1 MKILANDGIS
11 KEGKLELE
19 KAGYTVITDKVDQSE
34 LANKINEE
42 NYEIVLVRSATTVR
56 KEVIDQCPNLKL
68 IGRGGVG
75 MDNIDV
81 DYAREKGIKV
91 INTPASSSQSVA
103 ELVIGQMFS
112 MSRFLGESQKN
123 MENGDFNKLKKQY
136 GSGVE
141 LRGKTLGIIGFGR
154 IGQSLAQYA
163 IGIGMDVIAMDVEER
178 IVDIPIVLNW
188 TAQSGDKVSSNMNIK
203 IKTKTSLNEVLPLCD
218 YISIHVPK
226 QENGESVINEREFN
240 LMKDGVRIINAARGG
255 VVDETDLLKALDS
268 GKVSFASLD
277 VYENEP
283 SPMKELISHPKISVT
298 PHIGAATS
306 EAQDRIGLELANLI
320 IQEFSFIESVNEIL

>member
-11 KEGKLELE
+11 NDGKLELE
-19 KAGYTVITDKVDQSE
+19 KAGFVVITDKVEQSE

-136 GSGVE
+136 GAGVE

-163 IGIGMDVIAMDVEER
+163 IGIGMDVVALDIEER
-178 IVDIPIVLNW
+178 MVDVPIVLNW
-188 TAQSGDKVSSNMNIK
+188 TAQSGNKVSNNMSIK
-203 IKTKTSLNEVLPLCD
+203 IKTKTNLDEVLPLCD

-226 QENGESVINEREFN
+226 QENGNSVINEREFS
-240 LMKDGVRIINAARGG
+240 LMKDGVGIINTARGG
-255 VVDETDLLKALDS
+255 VINENDLLRALDT
-268 GKVSFASLD
+268 GKVSFAALD

-283 SPMKELISHPKISVT
+283 NPMKELLSHPKILTT

-306 EAQDRIGLELANLI
+306 EAQGRIGMELASLI
-320 IQEFSFIESVNEIL
+320 VSEFSVLENG

>member
-11 KEGKLELE
+11 NEGKLELE
-19 KAGYTVITDKVDQSE
+19 KAGYTVITDKVEQSE

-42 NYEIVLVRSATTVR
+42 NYEILLVRSATTVR
-56 KEVIDQCPNLKL
+56 KEVIDQCPNLKI

-81 DYAREKGIKV
+81 DYARERGIKV

-123 MENGDFNKLKKQY
+123 MESSDFNKLKKQY

-163 IGIGMDVIAMDVEER
+163 IGIGMDIIALDIEER
-178 IVDIPIVLNW
+178 IIDVPIELNW
-188 TAQSGDKVSSNMNIK
+188 TAQSGNKVSNNMNIK
-203 IKTKTSLNEVLPLCD
+203 IKTKTNLDEVLPLCD

-226 QENGESVINEREFN
+226 QENGESVINKREFE

-255 VVDETDLLKALDS
+255 VVNESDLLVALES
-268 GKVSFASLD
+268 GKVSFAALD

-283 SPMKELISHPKISVT
+283 SPMKELLSHPRISVT

-306 EAQDRIGLELANLI
+306 EAQDRIGLELASLI
-320 IQEFSFIESVNEIL
+320 VSEFSVLENE

>member
-123 MENGDFNKLKKQY
+123 MENGDFNKLKKKY

-163 IGIGMDVIAMDVEER
+163 IGIGMDIVAMDIEER
-178 IVDIPIVLNW
+178 IVDVPIVLNW
-188 TAQSGDKVSSNMNIK
+188 TSQGGDKVSSNMNIK

-226 QENGESVINEREFN
+226 QENGESVINEKEFN
-240 LMKDGVRIINAARGG
+240 TMKDGVRIINAARGG
-255 VVDETDLLKALDS
+255 VINETDLLKALDS
-268 GKVSFASLD
+268 GKVSFAALD

-320 IQEFSFIESVNEIL
+320 IQEFSVIENINE

>member
-11 KEGKLELE
+11 NEGKLELE
-19 KAGYTVITDKVDQSE
+19 KFGYTVITEKVEQSE

-81 DYAREKGIKV
+81 SYAREKGIKV

-112 MSRFLGESQKN
+112 MSRFLGDSQKN
-123 MENGDFNKLKKQY
+123 METGDFNKLKKQY

-163 IGIGMDVIAMDVEER
+163 IGIGMDVIALDVEER
-178 IVDIPIVLNW
+178 MVDVPITLNW
-188 TAQSGDKVSSNMNIK
+188 TAQSGNKVSNSMGIK
-203 IKTKTSLNEVLPLCD
+203 IKTKTNLDEILPLCD

-226 QENGESVINEREFN
+226 QENGNSVINEREFS

-255 VVDETDLLKALDS
+255 VINELDLLKALES

-320 IQEFSFIESVNEIL
+320 IQEFSVIESVNE

>member
-11 KEGKLELE
+11 NEGKLELE
-19 KAGYTVITDKVDQSE
+19 KAGYIVITDKIEQSE

-42 NYEIVLVRSATTVR
+42 NYEVVLVRSATTVR

-112 MSRFLGESQKN
+112 MSRFLGDSQKN
-123 MENGDFNKLKKQY
+123 METGDFNKLKKQY

-154 IGQSLAQYA
+154 SGQSLAQYA
-163 IGIGMDVIAMDVEER
+163 IGIGMDVIALDIEER
-178 IVDIPIVLNW
+178 MVDVPITLNW
-188 TAQSGDKVSSNMNIK
+188 TAQSGNKVSNSMGIK
-203 IKTKTSLNEVLPLCD
+203 IKTKTKLDEVLPLCD

-226 QENGESVINEREFN
+226 QDNGNSVINEREFS

-255 VVDETDLLKALDS
+255 VINESDLLKALDS

-283 SPMKELISHPKISVT
+283 SPMKELLSHSRISVT

-306 EAQDRIGLELANLI
+306 EAQDRIGSELASLI
-320 IQEFSFIESVNEIL
+320 VQEFGEMLVK

>member
-1 MKILANDGIS
+1 MSKLILANDGIDAI
-11 KEGKLELE
+11 GKSILE
-19 KAGYTVITDKVDQSE
+19 KAGFTVITENVAQE
-34 LANKINEE
+34 NLAGDLNEKG
-42 NYEIVLVRSATTVR
+42 YVALTVRSATKVR
-56 KEVIDQCPNLKL
+56 KELIDSCPNLKV

-81 DYAREKGIKV
+81 AYAKEKGIKV

-163 IGIGMDVIAMDVEER
+163 IGIGMDIIAMDIEER
-178 IVDIPIVLNW
+178 IVDVPIVLNW
-188 TAQSGDKVSSNMNIK
+188 TAQSGNKVNSNVNIK
-203 IKTKTSLNEVLPLCD
+203 IKTKTSLDEILPLCD

-226 QENGESVINEREFN
+226 QDNGKSVINEREFS

-255 VVDETDLLKALDS
+255 VINETDLLKALDS

-283 SPMKELISHPKISVT
+283 APMKELLSHSRISVT

-320 IQEFSFIESVNEIL
+320 VQEFSTVENE

>member
-11 KEGKLELE
+11 EEGKLKLE
-19 KAGYTVITDKVDQSE
+19 ECGYVVVTDKVEQSE

-81 DYAREKGIKV
+81 SYAREKGILV

-123 MENGDFNKLKKQY
+123 MENGEFNKLKKQY
-136 GSGVE
+136 ASGME

-163 IGIGMDVIAMDVEER
+163 IGIGMDVLALDVEER
-178 IVDIPIVLNW
+178 IVNIPIELKW
-188 TAQSGDKVSSNMNIK
+188 TSQSGDKVSNNMGIR
-203 IKTKTSLNEVLPLCD
+203 IKTMTNLDELLPLCD

-226 QENGESVINEREFN
+226 QDNGSVINEREFN
-240 LMKDGVRIINAARGG
+240 LMKDGVKIINASRGG
-255 VVDETDLLKALDS
+255 VINELDLLKALEV
-268 GKVSFASLD
+268 GKVSSASLD

-283 SPMKELISHPKISVT
+283 NPMKELISHKNIMVT

-306 EAQDRIGLELANLI
+306 EAQDRIGLELASLI
-320 IQEFSFIESVNEIL
+320 VQHCGEFDKV

>member
-11 KEGKLELE
+11 NEGKLELE
-19 KAGYTVITDKVDQSE
+19 NAGYTVITDKVEQSE
-34 LANKINEE
+34 LVNKINEE

-112 MSRFLGESQKN
+112 MSRFLGDSQKN
-123 MENGDFNKLKKQY
+123 METGDFNKLKKQY

-163 IGIGMDVIAMDVEER
+163 IGIGMDVIALDVEER
-178 IVDIPIVLNW
+178 MVDVPITLNW
-188 TAQSGDKVSSNMNIK
+188 TAQSGSKVSNNMNIK
-203 IKTKTSLNEVLPLCD
+203 IKTKTNLDEVLPLCD

-226 QENGESVINEREFN
+226 QENGNSVINEREFS
-240 LMKDGVRIINAARGG
+240 LMKDGVRIVNTARGG
-255 VVDETDLLKALDS
+255 VMNESDLLKALDS
-268 GKVSFASLD
+268 GKVSFATLD

-283 SPMKELISHPKISVT
+283 NPMKELLSHPRILVT
-298 PHIGAATS
+298 PHIGSATS
-306 EAQDRIGLELANLI
+306 EAQDRIGMELASLI
-320 IQEFSFIESVNEIL
+320 VQEFVLENE

>member
-11 KEGKLELE
+11 NEGKLELE
-19 KAGYTVITDKVDQSE
+19 KAGYTVITDKVEQSE

-81 DYAREKGIKV
+81 AYAREKGIKV
-91 INTPASSSQSVA
+91 INTPASSSQSVS

-123 MENGDFNKLKKQY
+123 METGDFNKLKKQY

-141 LRGKTLGIIGFGR
+141 LRGKTLGVIGFGR

-163 IGIGMDVIAMDVEER
+163 IGIGMNVLAIDIEER
-178 IVDIPIVLNW
+178 IVDIPILL
-188 TAQSGDKVSSNMNIK
+188 SGDTTNIK
-203 IKTKTSLNEVLPLCD
+203 IKTKTNLDEVLPLCD

-226 QENGESVINEREFN
+226 QENGESVINKREFS
-240 LMKDGVRIINAARGG
+240 LMKDGVRIINTARGG
-255 VVDETDLLKALDS
+255 VINENDLLRALDS
-268 GKVSFASLD
+268 GKVSFAALD

-283 SPMKELISHPKISVT
+283 TPMRELLSHSRILVT

-306 EAQDRIGLELANLI
+306 EAQDRIGMELASLI
-320 IQEFSFIESVNEIL
+320 VSEFSVVEND